1 MSKINFDPNA
11 TSIINGNYF
20 GFPFLSE
27 EAELILISIP
37 WDVTTSYGEGTAK
50 GPRAILDASLQ
61 LDFYLFGINKP
72 WEIGIGTLPVMDN
85 IAEKNAKNRKFAKQI
100 IDNLEQGTNLDSK
113 DLSDKLSAV
122 NKECAALNLW
132 LYKESNKWLNQHKI
146 VGIVGGEH
154 SVPLGLINALS
165 EKEKNFGILQIDAHA
180 DLRKAYQGFDYSHAS
195 IMYNALKNNNISKLV
210 QVGIRDICPEE
221 IDYIK
226 NDNRIVLYN
235 DFSLHETLY
244 GERSWLS
251 ICDEILLHLPDKVYI
266 SFDID
271 GLSPENCPNT
281 GTPVPGGLSF
291 NQAVTLIKSIAKEKQ
306 IIGFDL
312 CEVSPSLVNP
322 HTNFD
327 GNVGARLLYLLSS
340 FAYGSH
346 HREILQ

>member
-1 MSKINFDPNA
+1 MSKSNFDPNA
-11 TSIINGNYF
+11 TSVINGNYF
-20 GFPFLSE
+20 GFPFLAEESE
-27 EAELILISIP
+27 VVLISIP

-72 WEIGIGTLPVMDN
+72 WEIGIGTLPVMEK
-85 IAEKNAKNRKFAKQI
+85 IVEKNKVNRALAIEI
-100 IDNLEQGTNLDSK
+100 IENLEKGTNLNTE
-113 DLSDKLSAV
+113 DLRDKISTV

-132 LYKESNKWLNQHKI
+132 LHEESNKWLSQNKI
-146 VGIVGGEH
+146 VGVVGGEH
-154 SVPLGLINALS
+154 STPLGLINALS
-165 EKEKNFGILQIDAHA
+165 EKEESFGILQIDAHS
-180 DLRKAYQGFDYSHAS
+180 DLRRAYQGFDYSHAS
-195 IMYNALKNNNISKLV
+195 IMYNALKNNNISQLV

-226 NDNRIVLYN
+226 NDNRVVLYN
-235 DFSLHETLY
+235 DFSLSETLFS
-244 GERSWLS
+244 ERSWLS
-251 ICDEILLHLPDKVYI
+251 ICDEILLHLPEKVYI

-291 NQAVTLIKSIAKEKQ
+291 NQAVTLIKYIAKEKE

-312 CEVSPSLVNP
+312 CEVSPSLINP

-346 HREILQ
+346 HKEILQ